1 MAKVIHVIG
10 NGPLGAPLY
19 NKSPRKGL
27 KLGCNVLPFAV
38 DNIYG
43 TVIADFK
50 MMKAI
55 TAGEL
60 TVPGDWILGFR
71 PKLWTERTTGFLMK
85 FGIQIKEFY
94 LTLPEY
100 APTYTD
106 FNCGHMC
113 THYVSN
119 KLNCDE
125 VHMYGFDSIFDFNL
139 ISTTDFVL
147 NSNRDAFNT
156 HRLAQNWRPI
166 WEGLF
171 RQFPN
176 TRFVVYHKHGAAKV
190 NLPKNVEVRTGAI
203 NKK

>member
-1 MAKVIHVIG
+1 MSKVAHIIG
-10 NGPLGAPLY
+10 NGDSFRFYKPA
-19 NKSPRKGL
+19 KGIIMT
-27 KLGCNVLPFAV
+27 CNLPPMEVSNVYATAIV
-38 DNIYG
+38 
-43 TVIADFK
+43 DFK
-50 MMKAI
+50 MCRAMDEGSVDLRAY
-55 TAGEL
+55 
-60 TVPGDWILGFR
+60 DWVMGAR
-71 PKLWTERTTGFLMK
+71 PKKYMEMK
-85 FGIQIKEFY
+85 PSFYMRFARHIKEFY
-94 LTLPEY
+94 TELPPY
-100 APTYTD
+100 AANYTD

-176 TRFVVYHKHGAAKV
+176 TQFVVYHKHGAAKV

>member
-19 NKSPRKGL
+19 NKAPRKGL

-38 DNIYG
+38 DNVYG

-106 FNCGHMC
+106 FNCGHLAV
-113 THYVSN
+113 HYACN
-119 KLNCDE
+119 KLKGTE
-125 VHMYGFDSIFDFNL
+125 VHMYGFDSIFEFDMR
-139 ISTTDFVL
+139 STTDFVL
-147 NSNRDAFNT
+147 ESDRGSQNT
-156 HRLAQNWRPI
+156 LRLADNWRPI
-166 WEGLF
+166 WTQMFNE
-171 RQFPN
+171 FPEIDFKLHHN
-176 TRFVVYHKHGAAKV
+176 HNNIRIPV
-190 NLPKNVEVRTGAI
+190 PDNVEIIVGQ
-203 NKK
+203 